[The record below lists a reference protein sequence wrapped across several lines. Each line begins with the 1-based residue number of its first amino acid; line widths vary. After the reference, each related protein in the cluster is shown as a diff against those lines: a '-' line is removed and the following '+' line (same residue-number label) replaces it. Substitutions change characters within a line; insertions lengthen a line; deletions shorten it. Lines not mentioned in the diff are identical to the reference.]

1 MFENLKNAIKEY
13 ESESVRKFAE
23 ALGKMTVAD
32 VLGSWSMREYLTPKA
47 FEALKA
53 LDGAEML
60 PAGIAEKM
68 TAKKAREEAKFTAER
83 LEKLAE
89 VEGVEAP
96 AVVSVS
102 VEWVPSKVWGYN
114 PHATVTADKCRTYGR
129 ASGYGYDYDK
139 ESAAIASAFNSNP
152 EIMRILYDH
161 AERGEAFPYSVHT
174 FAGLPSF
181 DGGCG
186 VSCFDRV
193 FAACGYEWRQTG
205 SGKMFDT
212 YYIAA
217 GRR

>member
-1 MFENLKNAIKEY
+1 MFENLKNEIKKY
-13 ESESVRKFAE
+13 EAESVRKFAE
-23 ALGKMTVAD
+23 NLKKMTVAD

-53 LDGAEML
+53 LDGAEKL
-60 PAGIAEKM
+60 PVGIAEKM
-68 TAKKAREEAKFTAER
+68 TTKKARKAEKLTAER
-83 LEKLAE
+83 LGKLAE

-96 AVVSVS
+96 AAVSVS
-102 VEWVPSKVWGYN
+102 VEWVPSKMWGYN

-129 ASGYGYDYDK
+129 ASGCGYDK

-186 VSCFDRV
+186 VSCFERV
-193 FAACGYEWRQTG
+193 FDACGYEWRQTG
-205 SGKMFDT
+205 SGKRFNCYLLT
-212 YYIAA
+212 KK
-217 GRR
+217 GV

>member
-1 MFENLKNAIKEY
+1 MFENLKNAIREY

-23 ALGKMTVAD
+23 ALGKMTVAN

-53 LDGAEML
+53 LDGTEML
-60 PAGIAEKM
+60 PAAVAEKM
-68 TAKKAREEAKFTAER
+68 TAKKARKAAKFTAER
-83 LEKLAE
+83 LAKLAE
-89 VEGVEAP
+89 VEAVEAP
-96 AVVSVS
+96 AAVSVS
-102 VEWVPSKVWGYN
+102 VEWVYSRVWGYN

-129 ASGYGYDYDK
+129 ASGCGYDK

-152 EIMRILYDH
+152 EIMRILYEY

-186 VSCFDRV
+186 VSCFNRV
-193 FAACGYEWRQTG
+193 FSACGYEWRQTG
-205 SGKMFDT
+205 SGKRFNCYLLT
-212 YYIAA
+212 
-217 GRR
+217 RKER